1 MATSPGP
8 AVVARVRKVL
18 QQEFRALRK
27 ALEDYST
34 APQPGSLFQIESAA
48 WKTTP
53 HPMRAHQRRLHQ
65 EALLQA
71 RLIVVNVLDHLRG
84 ADLLLQGGEW
94 IPISSHM
101 SLSRVTCEAATRV
114 AYLLDPDVGYEVR
127 TVRAAVMRMASE
139 EANLTALRDIVR
151 DQPELSVALA
161 HAERTRDKVI
171 DTITR
176 AGITVHRDGKGR
188 PSRLEV
194 AHTGIKEST
203 RVEAIALMAK
213 YFPHRP
219 AWYRMTS
226 GITHSGAWMLDDTI
240 VSAPTDP
247 LLAVDPDFYGIG
259 ASGLLAVDA
268 SALVAQS
275 YARYYGHDPAPFA
288 QASAMRTR
296 AIDLVMNEFA
306 SSG

>member
-1 MATSPGP
+1 M
-8 AVVARVRKVL
+8 VARVRKVL

-34 APQPGSLFQIESAA
+34 APQPGILFQIESAA

-84 ADLLLQGGEW
+84 AALW

-101 SLSRVTCEAATRV
+101 TLSRVTCEAATRV

-161 HAERTRDKVI
+161 DAERIRNKFV

-194 AHTGIKEST
+194 AHTGLREST
-203 RVEAIALMAK
+203 KVEAIALMAR

-226 GITHSGAWMLDDTI
+226 GVTHSGAWMLDDTI

-247 LLAVDPDFYGIG
+247 LLAVDPDFSGIG
-259 ASGLLAVDA
+259 AAGLLAVDA

-275 YARYYGHDPAPFA
+275 YARYYGHNPAPFA
-288 QASAMRTR
+288 QASARRTR